1 MRRGFSKYGA
11 KKAHCSIGHEHDSQR
26 EAKRCNELRLLERA
40 GEISH
45 FETQA
50 QFWFEIAGK
59 QLKHD
64 NGRRVGV
71 KLDFTYRD
79 RSGNQVAED
88 SKGMIVRDWPLR
100 KAVFRALYPHIE
112 LREV

>member
-1 MRRGFSKYGA
+1 MRPRFNKYGA
-11 KKAHCSIGHEHDSQR
+11 KKAHCSAGHEHDSGR

-45 FETQA
+45 FQTQE
-50 QFWFEIAGK
+50 QFWFEINGA
-59 QLKHD
+59 QVKHD

-71 KLDFTYRD
+71 KLDFLYRD
-79 RSGNQVAED
+79 TTGNLIAED
-88 SKGMIVRDWPLR
+88 SKGFVVRDWPPR
-100 KAVFRALYPHIE
+100 KAIFKALFPHIE